1 MIDMH
6 ILLPMVSVALLFVL
20 VVTHA
25 WRRSITTAIYI
36 VSVSVAMNCYTM
48 CKPDIAGAVI
58 ISGAIVALV
67 RTVINT
73 EDDRFI
79 KRGGGR
85 RCLD

>member
-20 VVTHA
+20 VATQA
-25 WRRSITTAIYI
+25 WKRSITTTIYI
-36 VSVSVAMNCYTM
+36 VSVAVSINCYTM
-48 CKPDIAGAVI
+48 CKPDIAGIVI
-58 ISGAIVALV
+58 VSGAIVALV

-73 EDDRFI
+73 EYDRLI
-79 KRGGGR
+79 KRGDD